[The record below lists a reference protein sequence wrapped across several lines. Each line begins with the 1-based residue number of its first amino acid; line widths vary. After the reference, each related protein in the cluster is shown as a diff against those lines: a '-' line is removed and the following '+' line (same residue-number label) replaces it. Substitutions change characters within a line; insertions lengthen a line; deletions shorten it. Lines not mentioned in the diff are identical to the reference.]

1 MEKKIDFKGK
11 KALIFDLDGTI
22 VKLKANWNDIKSKIS
37 KKFNMLYGTDH
48 SFSSI
53 THCLDALLE
62 RGGNEELPSFFKII
76 EENELKNINQNEYME
91 ETLFFIKNLTS
102 FNFTNET
109 KIAVFSLNMRNT
121 IIRSLELGNIRDKVH
136 FFIGRED
143 VRRWK
148 PNPDGLIKIQ
158 EEFKLDKE
166 ELIYFG
172 DLKKD
177 IETGKNAGIDAYL
190 ISELIDLVKE
200 KRNKIT

>member
-1 MEKKIDFKGK
+1 MEY
-11 KALIFDLDGTI
+11 
-22 VKLKANWNDIKSKIS
+22 NNDI
-37 KKFNMLYGTDH
+37 
-48 SFSSI
+48 
-53 THCLDALLE
+53 
-62 RGGNEELPSFFKII
+62 EEDVNLFDVVDSEEYEAN
-76 EENELKNINQNEYME
+76 EENELKNINQNEYIE
-91 ETLFFIKNLTS
+91 ETVFFINNLHL

-121 IIRSLELGNIRDKVH
+121 IKKSLELGNIHDKVH

-158 EEFKLDKE
+158 EEFKLNKE

-177 IETGKNAGIDAYL
+177 IETGRNAGIDAFL
-190 ISELIDLVKE
+190 IYDLIDLVKE
-200 KRNKIT
+200 KRNKIN